1 MDQVNI
7 CMHDYRGFCMFGEQC
22 DKKHYKDT
30 CIDQECISTAC
41 PKRHPRFCYF
51 RFTFGNCKFGN
62 GCRYLHN
69 TPGYAQSP
77 QIVVE
82 MRGNLEEVES
92 LKTKVEY
99 LKEEIKQLR
108 EENTAKEILLQ
119 AANKTNEILERELE
133 VKVKSVE
140 QSSDKLLK
148 AKNALN
154 EREQVIIELKHKLD
168 LSGETFSAL
177 KQHMKDLGD
186 KEDTPT
192 NITVLTSSAKEPP
205 KFKCKYC
212 GKKFSKL
219 TFLEGHIKDYHIPMT
234 TSLRSGQKET

>member
-1 MDQVNI
+1 M
-7 CMHDYRGFCMFGEQC
+7 CRGHEIYEV
-22 DKKHYKDT
+22 K
-30 CIDQECISTAC
+30 QECISSAC

-62 GCRYLHN
+62 SCRYLHN
-69 TPGYAQSP
+69 TPGYDQSP
-77 QIVVE
+77 KIAVE
-82 MRGNLEEVES
+82 TRGNLEEVES
-92 LKTKVEY
+92 LRTEVEY

-133 VKVKSVE
+133 VKVK
-140 QSSDKLLK
+140 QSSEKLSK
-148 AKNALN
+148 VKSALN

-168 LSGETFSAL
+168 LTGEQLSAL
-177 KQHMKDLGD
+177 KQHIKDLGD

-234 TSLRSGQKET
+234 TSL